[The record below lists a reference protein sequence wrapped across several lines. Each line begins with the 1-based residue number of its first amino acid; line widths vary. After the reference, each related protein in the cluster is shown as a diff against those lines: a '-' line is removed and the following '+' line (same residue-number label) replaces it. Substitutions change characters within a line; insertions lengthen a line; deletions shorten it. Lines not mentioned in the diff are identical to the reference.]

1 MADPQS
7 VTLSDLRAALAQ
19 VGIVVDEDFVS
30 LELRENG
37 LTVHR
42 LVRTESRMP
51 ACLPNGGVQCVG
63 HTITVLA
70 ETPPNQEE

>member
-7 VTLSDLRAALAQ
+7 VTLSDLRAALVQ

-42 LVRTESRMP
+42 LVRTDSGMP
-51 ACLPNGGVQCVG
+51 ARLPNGGVQCVG
-63 HTITVLA
+63 QTIRVVA
-70 ETPPNQEE
+70 ETPPAQAE

>member
-1 MADPQS
+1 MDDPQS
-7 VTLSDLRAALAQ
+7 VTVSDLRVALTQ
-19 VGIVVDEDFVS
+19 VGIVLDEDFVS

-42 LVRTESRMP
+42 LVRTESGMP

-63 HTITVLA
+63 QTITVVA
-70 ETPPNQEE
+70 ETPPAQEE